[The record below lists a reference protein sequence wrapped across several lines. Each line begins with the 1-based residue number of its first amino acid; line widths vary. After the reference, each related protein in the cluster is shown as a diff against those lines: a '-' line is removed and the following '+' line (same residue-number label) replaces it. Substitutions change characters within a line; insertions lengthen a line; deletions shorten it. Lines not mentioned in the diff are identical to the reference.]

1 MKRNFTIGSE
11 WLYYKIYTG
20 VKTTDIILEEKLHA
34 VIEDLVAKKIIDKW
48 FFIRYKDPH
57 EHFRIRFYSETPT
70 NYAIVIN
77 RLYPI
82 LNDLM
87 ANDLIWKI
95 QTDTYQRE
103 IERYGET
110 TIEDSETIFWQDSQ
124 MIVNYVSLKPLF
136 KKKGTE
142 LMFSFLAIDSFL
154 NSFQLTNTQKLNLL
168 DTMQL
173 SFKAEFGADKT
184 LKKELDKQYRELAS
198 EIDDFI
204 SGKATSD
211 YLELYN
217 IIEIKQNNIKEAVVA
232 IYKNIEIPLFNFLN
246 SHIHMIINRQ
256 YTSKQRMYEL
266 VIYDHLHRYYKALA
280 FKDKV

>member
-34 VIEDLVAKKIIDKW
+34 IIEDLVAKKIIDKW

-70 NYAIVIN
+70 NTAIVIN
-77 RLYPI
+77 TLYPI

-87 ANDLIWKI
+87 VNDLIWKI

-124 MIVNYVSLKPLF
+124 MIVNYVSFKPLF
-136 KKKGTE
+136 EKKETE

-154 NSFQLTNTQKLNLL
+154 NAFQLTNTQKLNLL
-168 DTMQL
+168 DSMQL
-173 SFKAEFGADKT
+173 SFKVEFQADKS
-184 LKKELDKQYRELAS
+184 LKKELDKQYRELS
-198 EIDDFI
+198 LEIDDFI

-217 IIEIKQNNIKEAVVA
+217 IVEAKQNNIKATVTS

-280 FKDKV
+280 FRVK

>member
-20 VKTTDIILEEKLHA
+20 VKTTDIILEEKLHTI
-34 VIEDLVAKKIIDKW
+34 IEDLVAKKIINKW
-48 FFIRYKDPH
+48 FFIRYKDPQ

-70 NYAIVIN
+70 NTAIVIN
-77 RLYPI
+77 VLYPI

-87 ANDLIWKI
+87 VNDLIWKI

-103 IERYGET
+103 IERYGEN

-124 MIVNYVSLKPLF
+124 MIVNYLSLKPLF
-136 KKKGTE
+136 EKKETE
-142 LMFSFLAIDSFL
+142 LLFSFLAIDSFL
-154 NSFQLTNTQKLNLL
+154 NSFKLTSNQKMQLL
-168 DTMQL
+168 DSMQL
-173 SFKAEFGADKT
+173 SFKAEFLADKM
-184 LKKELDKQYRELAS
+184 LKKELDKQYREMSS
-198 EIDDFI
+198 EIDTFI
-204 SGKATSD
+204 SGRMKSD
-211 YLELYN
+211 FKELYD
-217 IIEIKQNNIKEAVVA
+217 IIEAKQDNSKVAVA
-232 IYKNIEIPLFNFLN
+232 SIEKNIEIPLFNFLN

-280 FKDKV
+280 FRVK